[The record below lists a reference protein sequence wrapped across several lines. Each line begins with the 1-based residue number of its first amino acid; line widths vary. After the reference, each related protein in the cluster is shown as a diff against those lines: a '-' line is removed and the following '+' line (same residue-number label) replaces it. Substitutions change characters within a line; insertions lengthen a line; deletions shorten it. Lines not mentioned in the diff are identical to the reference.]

1 MDDDVLGPAPWDAIA
16 SRVRASGPLTA
27 RDLVRA
33 TGLTGPKRDAVERV
47 HSLTYDGPTLVGLPT
62 GQVSHLVHVF
72 DRCWFTQRV
81 RSSTAGRQ
89 DLWATSAL
97 APLVTALI
105 EAPLP
110 LASGAGVISM
120 SDHLL
125 PAIVGP
131 PGWLPDVPGGGLVG
145 LRLREGMVETRAV
158 EESGSSL
165 PAQQA
170 VRELVG
176 RHYVNERWY
185 DDGEPTTR
193 VTLTRALSS
202 AVLEMPELLRSPIEP
217 IDELLLDPLQE
228 QHRYVFRDLAAFQQ
242 MESVSIS
249 PQGLP
254 IGLHMELTRRADL
267 FGMTLDQYV
276 IAVLGHLAW
285 RTPFAEDLEPWD
297 DWAPAEEGTVT
308 PLHPVEKE
316 GTL

>member
-1 MDDDVLGPAPWDAIA
+1 MDDDLLGPAPWDAIA
-16 SRVRASGPLTA
+16 SRVRATGPLTA
-27 RDLVRA
+27 QALVRS
-33 TGLTGPKRDAVERV
+33 TGLTGPKRDAVDRV

-62 GQVSHLVHVF
+62 GEVSHLVHVF

-81 RSSTAGRQ
+81 RSATAGRR

-97 APLVTALI
+97 APLVTALF

-110 LASGAGVISM
+110 LASGTGVISM
-120 SDHLL
+120 SEHLL

-131 PGWLPDVPGGGLVG
+131 PGWLPEVPAGGLVA

-158 EESGSSL
+158 EEPGTSP
-165 PAQQA
+165 PAQRA

-185 DDGEPTTR
+185 ADNEHATR
-193 VTLTRALSS
+193 STLTRAMAS

-228 QHRYVFRDLAAFQQ
+228 QHRFVFRDLAAFQQ

-249 PQGLP
+249 LQGMP
-254 IGLHMELTRRADL
+254 VGLHNELSRRADL

-276 IAVLGHLAW
+276 IAVLGHLGW

-297 DWAPAEEGTVT
+297 GWAPAEEGTVT